1 MRKIFLIS
9 LIFLLM
15 GCASMKKSQVC
26 NIGTDGKCGSLDAV
40 FNKQEKE
47 KKEVIGYPLSGYAG
61 SPIRSGENVQ
71 QIWLGP
77 YEDEDGNFHEPS
89 YVYTVVKKGI
99 WFGEPA
105 EAIQN

>member
-1 MRKIFLIS
+1 MKRILIIS
-9 LIFLLM
+9 LIIFLC
-15 GCASMKKSQVC
+15 GCAGMKKQQGC
-26 NIGTDGKCGSLDAV
+26 NIGTDSKCGSLDAV

-47 KKEVIGYPLSGYAG
+47 KKEVMGYPISGYAG
-61 SPIRSGENVQ
+61 SPIRSHEKVQ